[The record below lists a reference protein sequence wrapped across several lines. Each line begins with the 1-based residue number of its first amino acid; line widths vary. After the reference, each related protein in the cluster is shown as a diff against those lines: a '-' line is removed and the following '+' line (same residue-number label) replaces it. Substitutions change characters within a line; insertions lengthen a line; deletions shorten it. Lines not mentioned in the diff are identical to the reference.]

1 MIFCVVLLNDAKM
14 NSSIL
19 TKVENDLK
27 RYQHEHK
34 GEKPLYILV
43 SPFEADD
50 LMSAVKA
57 SQGYA
62 QDIVVTEFQGS
73 KIVKYDALKQGDMRL
88 TNELPGD

>member
-1 MIFCVVLLNDAKM
+1 M

-19 TKVENDLK
+19 SKVEENLK
-27 RYQHEHK
+27 KYQDNHK

-43 SPFEADD
+43 SPHEADD
-50 LMSAVKA
+50 LLRAVKLE
-57 SQGYA
+57 QGYKE
-62 QDIVVTEFQGS
+62 DVLVTEFKGS